1 VNGSYAEF
9 KLIQGI
15 VEEISKNPKLN
26 RIQLFVAKYQ
36 VGIHSR
42 VEAIKLLLDIESY
55 DIRMV
60 GIYGLGGVGK
70 TTIARAI
77 YNKYFYHFE
86 GRSFLENV
94 RENSETNKGI
104 IELQE
109 KLLCQ
114 ILGNSNLKVCNI
126 SRGTN
131 MINEIL
137 CRKKVLIILD
147 DVDELAQIE
156 NLLGKCDWFAPGS
169 RIIVTTRDKHLLTSL
184 GNGLSTYKV
193 TGLDEHEA
201 IELFSEHAFRRNK
214 PNEGYLELA
223 NQFICYAKGLPL
235 ALVVMGADL
244 YGRTKAEWK
253 LRLDKYKKIPHEN
266 IQKILQISYE
276 GLNNIEQNIFLDIA
290 CFFKGRIK
298 NYVVDILEACDLH
311 PEFGIQNLI
320 DKCLVTIDQHNYLW
334 MHDLLQQM
342 GREIVRQESPQNPG
356 ERSRVWCYE
365 EALEVLSENTV
376 YIVLIHFL
384 LVLHMKDAITLLFFF
399 FFFFFL
405 MWKKI

>member
-1 VNGSYAEF
+1 
-9 KLIQGI
+9 
-15 VEEISKNPKLN
+15 
-26 RIQLFVAKYQ
+26 
-36 VGIHSR
+36 
-42 VEAIKLLLDIESY
+42 
-55 DIRMV
+55 
-60 GIYGLGGVGK
+60 
-70 TTIARAI
+70 
-77 YNKYFYHFE
+77 
-86 GRSFLENV
+86 
-94 RENSETNKGI
+94 
-104 IELQE
+104 
-109 KLLCQ
+109 
-114 ILGNSNLKVCNI
+114 
-126 SRGTN
+126 
-131 MINEIL
+131 
-137 CRKKVLIILD
+137 
-147 DVDELAQIE
+147 
-156 NLLGKCDWFAPGS
+156 
-169 RIIVTTRDKHLLTSL
+169 
-184 GNGLSTYKV
+184 
-193 TGLDEHEA
+193 
-201 IELFSEHAFRRNK
+201 
-214 PNEGYLELA
+214 
-223 NQFICYAKGLPL
+223 
-235 ALVVMGADL
+235 MGADL

-384 LVLHMKDAITLLFFF
+384 LVLHMKDVITFFF
-399 FFFFFL
+399 NVEENL
-405 MWKKI
+405 ILSVWILYQI